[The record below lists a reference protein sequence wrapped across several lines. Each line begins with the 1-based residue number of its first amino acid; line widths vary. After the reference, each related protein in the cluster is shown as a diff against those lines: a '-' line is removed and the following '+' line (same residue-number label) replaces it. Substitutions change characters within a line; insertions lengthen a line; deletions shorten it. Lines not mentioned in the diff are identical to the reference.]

1 MIRTQIQLTDE
12 QAQAPKSLSTKTG
25 LSIAEFVR
33 RGLVPLLL
41 GGLAEHDGR
50 DARRL
55 LCVGSTRERLIS
67 LSITTN
73 IKQMPD
79 AWRCHRHLCV
89 FCGT

>member
-41 GGLAEHDGR
+41 GGLAEHDEPASRAAADVGR
-50 DARRL
+50 FHSGNTDFSVDHDQYPADA
-55 LCVGSTRERLIS
+55 
-67 LSITTN
+67 
-73 IKQMPD
+73 
-79 AWRCHRHLCV
+79 
-89 FCGT
+89 